1 MSRWRDLGDHRAWPR
16 RDPRYSSPPSQW
28 GSSGYA
34 PTSPAAPMAASG
46 AKQAIPRPAART
58 TPRTCRRPRGR
69 RPAGAATAIP
79 VTAHRL
85 HDRVRPATR
94 QRFRRRRRHGPA
106 VALEVVA
113 LRGRRQKSQLLPTA
127 PMIGF
132 ARLRAD
138 VSGDLGSILERSDSS
153 LFDTTRLLLRQ
164 KLQSDSVR
172 LCISQHLRSLAGAC
186 LAASAATPTV
196 FAMRLVFTKRD
207 QGGDAIRLFHID
219 VKTFNFL
226 ASMCEVA
233 TMNLVT

>member
-1 MSRWRDLGDHRAWPR
+1 MPSHIAGSLTIITIKSHVFHTPSEIAVVCNPKECAGGRCRGGVTLATTAPGRAE
-16 RDPRYSSPPSQW
+16 
-28 GSSGYA
+28 
-34 PTSPAAPMAASG
+34 
-46 AKQAIPRPAART
+46 
-58 TPRTCRRPRGR
+58 
-69 RPAGAATAIP
+69 IP
-79 VTAHRL
+79 VTPHRL
-85 HDRVRPATR
+85 RNGVRQATR
-94 QRFRRRRRHGPA
+94 PRLRRRRWRRRAQSRRFPGRPRRRRRGPA

-172 LCISQHLRSLAGAC
+172 VCISQHLRSLAGAC